1 MPRNFP
7 LNDNSLRVFLR
18 QKIDESQSIEEVKV
32 LAGELL
38 ARDYEQVEKINV
50 LKNVIKELVLL
61 QLD

>member
-7 LNDNSLRVFLR
+7 LIDNSLRLILR

>member
-1 MPRNFP
+1 M
-7 LNDNSLRVFLR
+7 DNSVRLILR